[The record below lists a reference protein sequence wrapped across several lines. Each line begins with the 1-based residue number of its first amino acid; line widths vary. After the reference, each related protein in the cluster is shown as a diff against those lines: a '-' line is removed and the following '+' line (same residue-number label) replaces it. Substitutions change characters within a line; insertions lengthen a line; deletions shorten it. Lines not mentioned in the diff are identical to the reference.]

1 MKHIKPQLP
10 TGMRDYLPAD
20 MLRRQYVIDKVA
32 EVFEAFGY
40 EPLQTPV
47 MELSETLKGKYG
59 DDAERLIYYAYHP
72 GGKEELALRYDLT
85 VPLARVVGMHESRLQ
100 LPFRRYQ
107 IAPVWRGERPQR
119 GRFREF
125 YQCDVDLVGSASML
139 ADAEMVSLVAV
150 VMQRL
155 GFDDFSVRL
164 NNRKLLT
171 GIGQYAGLSGQPLAD
186 LYRSID
192 KLDKIGMDGVR
203 DELIRSGID
212 AAAIARIMDVL
223 TLAYQRQQSGY
234 DAGAALIGALRE
246 TLADIPAAEAGLQE
260 LEDLLDCCAAMNVPE
275 QFIALD
281 LTCVRGLGYYTG
293 STFETVLLSNDPEE
307 RVGSVSGG
315 GRYDDLVGLFR
326 KEPLP
331 TVGVSLGIERL
342 ITLMDRRSLY
352 PPDINRTVVQVLV
365 TLFGPETRIETLG
378 LASALRD
385 AGIRTEQYTEPAKLG
400 KQIGYADKRGI
411 PVVVLLGPSELE
423 QGVVK
428 IKLLRRQQEI
438 VVQRASIVETL
449 KRLLDSPGAQS
460 D

>member
-20 MLRRQYVIDKVA
+20 MLRRQYVIDKVTD
-32 EVFEAFGY
+32 VFEAFGY

-212 AAAIARIMDVL
+212 TAAIVRIMDVL
-223 TLAYQRQQSGY
+223 ALAYQRQQSGY

-246 TLADIPAAEAGLQE
+246 MLEDIPAAEAGLQE

-342 ITLMDRRSLY
+342 ITLMDKRNLY
-352 PPDINRTVVQVLV
+352 PSDINRTVVQVLV
-365 TLFGPETRIETLG
+365 TLFGPETQAETLG
-378 LASALRD
+378 LASTLRD
-385 AGIRTEQYTEPAKLG
+385 AGIRTELYTEPAKLG

-428 IKLLRRQQEI
+428 IKLLRQQQEI
-438 VVQRASIVETL
+438 VIQRASIVETL
-449 KRLLDSPGAQS
+449 TRLLGSPGAQAG
-460 D
+460 